1 MLNGGDM
8 ADSTLDPERDRPAPK
23 RKGHGT
29 EALGPSGSSDSGSD
43 LQGPGLAADAGLDF
57 DTGTTSDIERSA
69 GAGHDVGDA
78 NLDSDT
84 DEVGTGE
91 MATAGRDD
99 DVGEAR
105 DIAPDRII
113 GSELP
118 MPADALDRVA
128 LDEETTDQD
137 DEEMTDESSTEE
149 TTVNRKQK

>member
-1 MLNGGDM
+1 M
-8 ADSTLDPERDRPAPK
+8 ADSTLDPDRERPA
-23 RKGHGT
+23 RTGKGHGT
-29 EALGPSGSSDSGSD
+29 KALGPSGSSDSGSD
-43 LQGPGLAADAGLDF
+43 LQGPGLAADAGLNF

-84 DEVGTGE
+84 DEAGTGE
-91 MATAGRDD
+91 LATAGRDD

-118 MPADALDRVA
+118 MPADALDRLVV
-128 LDEETTDQD
+128 DEETTDLD
-137 DEEMTDESSTEE
+137 AEEMTDEPSSEDTAAEIE
-149 TTVNRKQK
+149 NQK